1 MAVHSSVKLWV
12 HLVWSTHGRERQL
25 TSELRPKL
33 FRHML
38 NYAQDENLDFERI
51 NVQPEHVH
59 VLINLA
65 SDTSVMNVTKKI
77 KGESSHWINENRM
90 TKERF
95 RWQRGYGA
103 FSVSASQ
110 VEKVKR
116 YIENQEQHHQIHSFE
131 EEYQNWLKNYD
142 MGETDESVE
151 GIFNIP

>member
-1 MAVHSSVKLWV
+1 
-12 HLVWSTHGRERQL
+12 
-25 TSELRPKL
+25 
-33 FRHML
+33 ML

-59 VLINLA
+59 VLIDLA
-65 SDTSVMNVTKKI
+65 SDTSVMTVAKKI

-116 YIENQEQHHQIHSFE
+116 YIENHPEIKQQKKE
-131 EEYQNWLKNYD
+131 LKKLVKEANDAWKKVDVDD
-142 MGETDESVE
+142 MK
-151 GIFNIP
+151 FK